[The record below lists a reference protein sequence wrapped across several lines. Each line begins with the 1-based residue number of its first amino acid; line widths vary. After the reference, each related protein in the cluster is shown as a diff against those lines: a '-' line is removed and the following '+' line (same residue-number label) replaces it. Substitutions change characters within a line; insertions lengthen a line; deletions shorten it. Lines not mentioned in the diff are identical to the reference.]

1 MNGYETINPYDRIK
15 TKMGWFIALGVALII
30 LGAVA
35 IGEAVVATL
44 ISVMVFGWLLLIGG
58 IVQAVHAF
66 WVRPWSGL
74 LLQLFIGILNIIVGL
89 LIVANPGASALA
101 LTLLMAAFFVV
112 GGVFRLVTAAEEHL
126 PGRGWMLFNGLIDI
140 LLGILI
146 WAHWPSSAFWVIG
159 LFIGIDLIFTGW
171 WFITL
176 GTVARRITRPTI
188 TSATA

>member
-1 MNGYETINPYDRIK
+1 MNGYYYDEIK
-15 TKMGWFIALGVALII
+15 RNRGWFVALGIALII
-30 LGAVA
+30 LGTIA
-35 IGEAVVATL
+35 IGTAVFTTL
-44 ISVMVFGWLLLIGG
+44 ISVMLFGWLLLIGG
-58 IVQAVHAF
+58 IIESVHAF

-74 LLQLFIGILNIIVGL
+74 LLQLLIGVLNIIFGL

-112 GGVFRLVTAAEEHL
+112 GGVFRIVTAAREHF
-126 PGRGWMLFNGLIDI
+126 PGRGWAIFSGCINI

-146 WAHWPSSAFWVIG
+146 WAHWPTSAFWVIG

-176 GTVARRITRPTI
+176 TVLIRPQI
-188 TSATA
+188 SSHA